1 MLSLQLDNEKLKTA
15 FLDISN
21 DFISELRNS
30 KSINKDTPEEKM
42 IWMVYILYISLKT
55 VYWQVLPNAA
65 LVK

>member
-30 KSINKDTPEEKM
+30 KTINKD
-42 IWMVYILYISLKT
+42 
-55 VYWQVLPNAA
+55 
-65 LVK
+65 